1 MQFKAKINDADS
13 LEAELVAFANAA
25 RGLLLIGISDDGTV
39 NGVEKAEIEKLTHW
53 VSNVASQRINPPVY
67 PLTAALK
74 IDEKIVFIVQILN
87 GNGKPYF
94 TKNDVCWA
102 KVGADKRKV
111 SREELK
117 RLFQSSTD
125 YFIDE

>member
-1 MQFKAKINDADS
+1 
-13 LEAELVAFANAA
+13 
-25 RGLLLIGISDDGTV
+25 
-39 NGVEKAEIEKLTHW
+39 
-53 VSNVASQRINPPVY
+53 
-67 PLTAALK
+67 LTAALK
-74 IDEKIVFIVQILN
+74 IDEKIIFIVQFLN
-87 GNGKPYF
+87 VIGNPFF